1 MQVLRPEADDAES
14 DEQLHLDDGTPLPPE
29 LADFRTMLQ
38 LARAAAVEAA
48 EPAISVDLAALRQQK
63 ASEMRDCLMA
73 FDDAV
78 VFLHDRLLDHEAL
91 CR

>member
-1 MQVLRPEADDAES
+1 MADSLPDEITLMLR
-14 DEQLHLDDGTPLPPE
+14 LDDGTPLPPE

-38 LARAAAVEAA
+38 LARAAAAVEAA
-48 EPAISVDLAALRQQK
+48 EPAVSVDLTALRLQK

-78 VFLHDRLLDHEAL
+78 VFLHERLLEHEAL